1 MLEHQRMVSLE
12 LLSSLDGLIWLQSG
26 QQVGVALQ
34 QHQTTVSRNQRKCA
48 QAFRLTIEKERGRWR
63 IRGDTTLLQ
72 MERRVHQRARLEGKG
87 RLRLETSHWLADG
100 RGRTI
105 PERWW
110 AGASRLQNSTRSLVL
125 LRERIIDALLCP
137 PQNVDAND
145 STLAV
150 FPLHS
155 SSPPDGDDVALV
167 LQSDMTAHPASRDL
181 LQALRHSPRPQTG
194 RRIGG
199 PRPARQSPR
208 SPAASA
214 GRVRSRSGQS
224 LR

>member
-1 MLEHQRMVSLE
+1 MLKHQHMVSLE

-26 QQVGVALQ
+26 QHVGVALQ

-48 QAFRLTIEKERGRWR
+48 QTFRLTIEKERGRWR
-63 IRGDTTLLQ
+63 IRGDITLLQ

-87 RLRLETSHWLADG
+87 RLRLETSHWLAEGSG
-100 RGRTI
+100 RSI
-105 PERWW
+105 PERWL
-110 AGASRLQNSTRSLVL
+110 ACASRLQDPMHSLAL
-125 LRERIIDALLCP
+125 LRERIIDALLCRL
-137 PQNVDAND
+137 QDVDAND

-155 SSPPDGDDVALV
+155 STLPDGDDVALV
-167 LQSDMTAHPASRDL
+167 LQSDVTAHPASREL
-181 LQALRHSPRPQTG
+181 LQVLRHSPRPQTK
-194 RRIGG
+194 RPIGG
-199 PRPARQSPR
+199 PTPVRQGPR

-214 GRVRSRSGQS
+214 GRARSLPGRS